1 MIDPEG
7 MLDLTTC
14 LPVINDVDDVVNVH
28 YLVIARSRDNT
39 LRIIE
44 QELSRDSILV
54 EVSAN
59 P

>member
-1 MIDPEG
+1 

>member
-1 MIDPEG
+1 
-7 MLDLTTC
+7 MLDLATC
-14 LPVINDVDDVVNVH
+14 LPVINDVDNVVNVH
-28 YLVIARSRDNT
+28 YFVIARSRDNT

-59 P
+59 S